1 MDRTSKIT
9 LLFDTFSAESRNLY
23 ESFRNAGIDFTAAVI
38 DDDGFLPESVL
49 SVYGFFLG
57 YESRGEKPYKPRYF
71 NQIDIPEYW
80 RIEGSNTNAK
90 IMNHNKE
97 VAHIFYTEP
106 KHHRNVKVVDWLDD
120 KGVVRLCEHYN
131 KYGDIYCRTIFNKK
145 GQKAA
150 RKFYSA
156 QGKEI
161 ILENFVTGDI
171 LVLWKD
177 RDWIFRN
184 KTDFVKFF
192 IQCAG
197 LEDTAIYFNSLSYPF
212 FVSQA
217 LSQNGYKDIL
227 FWHEPVGNEIPG
239 NMQIILKNQATRA
252 RTIYVQ
258 RRESYEKLISLGAS
272 PDIVKELGYV
282 YSFVRENHHRPD
294 ILICTNSERIAHINE
309 LVQAVPDMHFHIAA
323 ITEMSSKLMSVGK
336 YANVSLYPN
345 VKEKVLDKL
354 FEKCDIYMDIN
365 YEGEIAD
372 AVHRA
377 FLNNQLIIGFE
388 ETMHNAYYTADTNTF
403 AQKDYAD
410 MAEALNIIIQAPQ
423 MIDKALQMQRD
434 WAVAAGAEDYNILF
448 Q

>member
-9 LLFDTFSAESRNLY
+9 LLFDTFSTESRNLY
-23 ESFRNAGIDFTAAVI
+23 ESFRNAGIDFIAAVI

-49 SVYGFFLG
+49 SAYGFFLE
-57 YESRGEKPYKPRYF
+57 YESKVEKPCKPRYF

-106 KHHRNVKVVDWLDD
+106 KHRRNVKVVDWLDD

-145 GQKAA
+145 GQKAV

-156 QGKEI
+156 QGKEV

-171 LVLWKD
+171 LVSWQD

-212 FVSQA
+212 FVSQS
-217 LSQNGYKDIL
+217 LSQNGHKDIL

-258 RRESYEKLISLGAS
+258 RRESYEKLINLGAS

-309 LVQAVPDMHFHIAA
+309 LVRAVPDMHFHIAA

-336 YANVSLYPN
+336 YENVSLYPN

-354 FEKCDIYMDIN
+354 FEKCDIYLDIN

-403 AQKDYAD
+403 AEKDYAD
-410 MAEALNIIIQAPQ
+410 MAEALNIILQAPQ

-434 WAVAAGAEDYNILF
+434 WAVAAKAEDYNIL
-448 Q
+448 

>member
-9 LLFDTFSAESRNLY
+9 LLFDTFSDESINLY
-23 ESFRNAGIDFTAAVI
+23 ESFRNAGIDFKAAVI

-57 YESRGEKPYKPRYF
+57 YESRGEKSYKPRYF

-131 KYGDIYCRTIFNKK
+131 KYGYIYCRTIFNKK

-171 LVLWKD
+171 LVSWKD

-197 LEDTAIYFNSLSYPF
+197 LEDNAIYFNSLSYPF

-258 RRESYEKLISLGAS
+258 RRESYDKLISLGTS

-345 VKEKVLDKL
+345 VKEKVLDRL

-403 AQKDYAD
+403 AEKDYAD
-410 MAEALNIIIQAPQ
+410 MAEALNIIIQEPQ

-434 WAVAAGAEDYNILF
+434 WAVTAKAEDYNILC

>member
-23 ESFRNAGIDFTAAVI
+23 ESFKNAGIDFTAAVI

-49 SVYGFFLG
+49 SAYGFFLG
-57 YESRGEKPYKPRYF
+57 YESRVEKPCKPRYF

-106 KHHRNVKVVDWLDD
+106 KHRRNVKVVDWLDD

-145 GQKAA
+145 GQKAV

-156 QGKEI
+156 QGKEV

-171 LVLWKD
+171 LVSWQG

-212 FVSQA
+212 FVSQS

-258 RRESYEKLISLGAS
+258 RRESYEKLIRLGAS

-282 YSFVRENHHRPD
+282 YSFVRENHHGQD

-309 LVQAVPDMHFHIAA
+309 LVRAVPDMHFHIAA
-323 ITEMSSKLMSVGK
+323 ITEMSSNLMSVGK
-336 YANVSLYPN
+336 YENVSLYPN

-354 FEKCDIYMDIN
+354 FEKCDIYLDIN

-403 AQKDYAD
+403 AEKDYAD
-410 MAEALNIIIQAPQ
+410 MAEALNIILQAPQ

-434 WAVAAGAEDYNILF
+434 WAVAAKAEDYNILC

>member
-9 LLFDTFSAESRNLY
+9 LLFDTFSDESRNLY

-49 SVYGFFLG
+49 SAYGFFLE

-171 LVLWKD
+171 FVSWQD

-217 LSQNGYKDIL
+217 LAQNGYKDIL

-252 RTIYVQ
+252 STIYVQ
-258 RRESYEKLISLGAS
+258 RRESYEKLINLGAS

-345 VKEKVLDKL
+345 VKEKVLDRL

-410 MAEALNIIIQAPQ
+410 MAEALNIIIQEPQ
-423 MIDKALQMQRD
+423 MIDKAVQMQRD
-434 WAVAAGAEDYNILF
+434 WAVAAGAEDYNILC

>member
-38 DDDGFLPESVL
+38 DDDGFLTESVL

-171 LVLWKD
+171 LVSWQD

-184 KTDFVKFF
+184 KTEFVKFF

-217 LSQNGYKDIL
+217 LPQNGYKDIL

-252 RTIYVQ
+252 RTVYVQ

-309 LVQAVPDMHFHIAA
+309 LVQAVPNMHFHIAA

-403 AQKDYAD
+403 AEKDYAD

-434 WAVAAGAEDYNILF
+434 WAVTAKAEDYNILC